1 MAWIESHQELA
12 RHPKTKRFARA
23 AGISIPESIGYLHLL
38 WWWAL
43 DFAQDG
49 NLADYTDED
58 IADAMLWEGD
68 PKKIVDALISSGF
81 IDATNSGS
89 GRAVHDWSDYAGRLI
104 SRRDKNR
111 ERMQHARSADN
122 SVQRT
127 CNAQEAHNNDV
138 RDTCEATVP
147 NRTVPNHTDINTYSS
162 ALPPTPPAGW
172 NEDEAPVEDGAVNGI
187 PQNGHEE
194 ALRECSDAYMRIS
207 GRTMPGGVTSEVL
220 LRINDGVE
228 PRVIIF
234 AMGESAGKDVGYFR
248 AIMRRLARDGI
259 KTYAQ
264 LTASETKDG
273 AKARAAPK
281 PDYRDP
287 SRYENMDMK
296 GFTAAADDEFTIERL
311 TAQSNG
317 AKVP

>member
-1 MAWIESHQELA
+1 MAWIELHQSL
-12 RHPKTKRFARA
+12 PTNKKTLRLKKTLRINTAQA
-23 AGISIPESIGYLHLL
+23 VGHLCMIWL
-38 WWWAL
+38 WAM
-43 DFAQDG
+43 DNAQDG
-49 NLADYTDED
+49 DLSEFTPDELSEV
-58 IADAMLWEGD
+58 AGWSKDAT
-68 PKKIVDALISSGF
+68 IFVDALKTSGF
-81 IDATNSGS
+81 VDADM
-89 GRAVHDWSDYAGRLI
+89 RIHDWQQYIGKLI
-104 SRRDKNR
+104 NK
-111 ERMQHARSADN
+111 RSADAERKRTSRAQYN
-122 SVQRT
+122 ANNEITIGCPEDVQRT
-127 CNAQEAHNNDV
+127 SDGNPCDGAGN
-138 RDTCEATVP
+138 RTVP
-147 NRTVPNHTDINTYSS
+147 NRTIPTDTITYSS

-172 NEDEAPVEDGAVNGI
+172 NEDEAPVEDGAVNGL
-187 PQNGHEE
+187 PQNGNEE
-194 ALRECSDAYMRIS
+194 AICECSDAYMRIS

-311 TAQSNG
+311 TAQVNG
-317 AKVP
+317 QKVP